1 MLLTSFGSREFRQ
14 RVKLNVHGDI
24 AGGGIEE
31 LEELHFGVFERGVRH
46 VVNQRDVDALSS

>member
-1 MLLTSFGSREFRQ
+1 MLLTSFGSREFGQ

-31 LEELHFGVFERGVRH
+31 LEELHFGVFKRRVGH
-46 VVNQRDVDALSS
+46 VVNQRDVDALRS